1 MANIPELVD
10 GLNGSDHKVAYQCL
24 QQLEKESDLTADVYP
39 FFNVFVELLSSP
51 NSYLR
56 TRGIILIAA
65 NAKWD
70 SDNKIDE
77 IMDSYLKHIADEKPI
92 TARQCIQ
99 ALPTIAIYKPELRE
113 DIKNA
118 LLRANSG
125 KYAESMQSLVQKDIQ
140 KALSEMDR
148 INKESKA
155 Q

>member
-1 MANIPELVD
+1 MANIAELVD
-10 GLNGSDHKVAYQCL
+10 GLKGSDHKAAYQCL
-24 QQLEKESDLTADVYP
+24 QQLEKESSLTADVYP

-70 SDNKIDE
+70 TDYRIDE
-77 IMDSYLKHIADEKPI
+77 IIDIYVRHIADEKPI

-99 ALPTIAIYKPELRE
+99 ALPTIAQYKPELKE

-118 LLRANSG
+118 LLRANPG
-125 KYAESMQSLVQKDIQ
+125 KYAESMQPLVQKDIQ
-140 KALSEMDR
+140 KALIQID
-148 INKESKA
+148 NLN